1 MAISVALRHDNN
13 QSVTDSTASELRFRP
28 VEFRDIPLLTEFF
41 NRYPSR
47 SCDFSVGGV
56 IMWADYFNYRIAIH
70 ESSLLIAGTDPADRK
85 NIFYAP
91 CGPLDFRNYR
101 QLISRHCSRIKAT
114 GIILEP
120 FESVPETPVTAH
132 DYEHE
137 CATCWKEYLYDIDR
151 FTAFSGRKMEKKR
164 NHLNFFINNYSPFE
178 TEIISGK
185 SAAELIAFTI
195 AFGDSHIDNPLAAYE
210 CGAVTEVLRRF
221 DDYPFFGLA
230 LRIGG
235 EIAGYTFGEKT
246 GDTFFVHVEKGNID
260 FRGIYQA
267 LASRLACEVKS
278 RFPEV
283 RYLNRE
289 EDMGDESLRRSKES
303 YHPTLFINKRMLET
317 DITKI

>member
-1 MAISVALRHDNN
+1 MAISVALRHCNN
-13 QSVTDSTASELRFRP
+13 PAVTEAHGCELRFRP

-56 IMWADYFNYRIAIH
+56 LMWADYFDYRIAIH
-70 ESSLLIAGTDPADRK
+70 ENSLLIAGTDPADKK

-101 QLISRHCSRIKAT
+101 QLISRHCGRTKTT
-114 GIILEP
+114 GIILQP
-120 FESVPETPVTAH
+120 FESAPETPVTAH
-132 DYEHE
+132 DFEHE
-137 CATCWKEYLYDIDR
+137 YAPCWKEYLYDIDR

-164 NHLNFFINNYSPFE
+164 NHLNFFFNNYSPIE
-178 TEIISGK
+178 IEIISGA
-185 SAAELIAFTI
+185 SAAELIGFTI
-195 AFGDSHIDNPLAAYE
+195 AFNSLHSENTLAAYE
-210 CGAVTEVLRRF
+210 CGQVIEVLRRY
-221 DDYPFFGLA
+221 DEYPFFGLSV
-230 LRIGG
+230 RING

-289 EDMGDESLRRSKES
+289 EDMGDESLRQSKES
-303 YHPTLFINKRMLET
+303 YHPTLYINKWMLEA
-317 DITKI
+317 D